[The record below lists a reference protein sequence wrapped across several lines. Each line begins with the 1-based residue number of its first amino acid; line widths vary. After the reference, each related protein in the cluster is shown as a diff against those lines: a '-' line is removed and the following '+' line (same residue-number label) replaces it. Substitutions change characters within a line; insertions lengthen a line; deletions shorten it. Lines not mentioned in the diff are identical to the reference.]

1 MLFFIQEMQG
11 HPQVVKVISAC
22 ISEDGDVQD
31 SASDELRAARGKLR
45 GVENRLKALLKGH
58 SGEVSEMVR
67 NNTYNSITQWNGKYN
82 SVTALHH
89 YTLNYASC
97 TDLHVHVRYVALCE
111 CANSQY
117 SVCP

>member
-1 MLFFIQEMQG
+1 M
-11 HPQVVKVISAC
+11 VKAISAC

-67 NNTYNSITQWNGKYN
+67 SKF
-82 SVTALHH
+82 VTALCPELGKRSVEWFVACLYKLCSITRPTMH
-89 YTLNYASC
+89 Y
-97 TDLHVHVRYVALCE
+97 V
-111 CANSQY
+111 Q
-117 SVCP
+117 

>member
-11 HPQVVKVISAC
+11 HPQVVKAISAC

-58 SGEVSEMVR
+58 SGEISEMVR
-67 NNTYNSITQWNGKYN
+67 SNPTTALCSPFGKGQWNGKYN

-97 TDLHVHVRYVALCE
+97 TDLHVHVRCVM
-111 CANSQY
+111 
-117 SVCP
+117 

>member
-1 MLFFIQEMQG
+1 M
-11 HPQVVKVISAC
+11 VKATSAC

-67 NNTYNSITQWNGKYN
+67 SNF
-82 SVTALHH
+82 VTALC
-89 YTLNYASC
+89 LFPLREESMEWQAGQA
-97 TDLHVHVRYVALCE
+97 AL
-111 CANSQY
+111 
-117 SVCP
+117 